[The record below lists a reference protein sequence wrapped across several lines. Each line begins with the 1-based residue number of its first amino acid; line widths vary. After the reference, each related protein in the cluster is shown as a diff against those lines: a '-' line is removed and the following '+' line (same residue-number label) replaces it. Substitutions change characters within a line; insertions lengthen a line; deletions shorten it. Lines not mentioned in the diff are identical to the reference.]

1 VRRPVTPGALRD
13 GTNMS
18 DRTAERGDG
27 RIGFLISLV
36 LLGVGAFVV
45 AKVVPVRVNAY
56 EFRDF
61 IQEECRFAAT
71 RNHDEE
77 IYKRIFDKARELK
90 LPLDKKNLHME
101 RTMREMVISAKYDQT
116 IDLKFTKYV
125 YKFDH
130 EERAPLF

>member
-1 VRRPVTPGALRD
+1 MRD
-13 GTNMS
+13 GTMQ
-18 DRTAERGDG
+18 DRSSERGDG
-27 RIGFLISLV
+27 RIGFLISLA
-36 LLGVGAFVV
+36 LLGAGVFVGV
-45 AKVVPVRVNAY
+45 KIIPVRVNAY

-77 IYKRIFDKARELK
+77 IYKRIFDKAKDLR

-101 RTMREMVISAKYDQT
+101 RTTHEMVISATYEQT

-125 YKFDH
+125 FKFDH

>member
-1 VRRPVTPGALRD
+1 M
-13 GTNMS
+13 N

-27 RIGFLISLV
+27 RIGFLIALA
-36 LLGVGAFVV
+36 LLGGGIFVGV
-45 AKVVPVRVNAY
+45 KIIPVRVNAY

-71 RNHDEE
+71 RSHDEE
-77 IYKRIFDKARELK
+77 IFKRVFDKAQDLK
-90 LPLDKKNLHME
+90 LPLQKKNLHME
-101 RTMREMVISAKYDQT
+101 RTTHEMIISAKYEQT

>member
-1 VRRPVTPGALRD
+1 
-13 GTNMS
+13 MK
-18 DRTAERGDG
+18 DRKSERGDG
-27 RIGFLISLV
+27 RIGFLISLA
-36 LLGVGAFVV
+36 LLGIGVFLGV
-45 AKVVPVRVNAY
+45 KIIPVRINAY

-71 RNHDEE
+71 RNHDDE
-77 IYKRIFDKARELK
+77 IFKRIMAKAQDLR

-101 RTMREMVISAKYDQT
+101 RTMHEMVISAKYEQV
-116 IDLKFTKYV
+116 IDLKVTQYV

>member
-1 VRRPVTPGALRD
+1 M
-13 GTNMS
+13 TN
-18 DRTAERGDG
+18 RAAERGEG
-27 RIGFLISLV
+27 RIGFLIALA
-36 LLGVGAFVV
+36 LLGVGIFLGV
-45 AKVVPVRVNAY
+45 KVIPVRVNAY

-71 RNHDEE
+71 RNKDEE
-77 IYKRIFDKARELK
+77 ISKRIFEKAQALR
-90 LPLDKKNLHME
+90 LPLTKKNLHLE
-101 RTMREMVISAKYDQT
+101 RTTSEMIISAKYEQT

>member
-1 VRRPVTPGALRD
+1 MPGKRD
-13 GTNMS
+13 AMRN
-18 DRTAERGDG
+18 RTGERGDG
-27 RIGFLISLV
+27 RIGFIVALA
-36 LLGVGAFVV
+36 LLGAGIFLAV
-45 AKVVPVRVNAY
+45 KIIPVRINAY

-71 RNHDEE
+71 RNKDED
-77 IYKRIFDKARELK
+77 IYKRIVDKAKELR

-101 RTMREMVISAKYDQT
+101 RTTHEMVISAKYEQT
-116 IDLKFTKYV
+116 IDLKVTKYV

>member
-1 VRRPVTPGALRD
+1 M
-13 GTNMS
+13 N

-27 RIGFLISLV
+27 RIGFLISLA
-36 LLGVGAFVV
+36 LLGAGVFVGV
-45 AKVVPVRVNAY
+45 KVIPVRVNAY

-77 IYKRIFDKARELK
+77 IFKRVFDKAKDLR
-90 LPLDKKNLHME
+90 LPLQKKNLHME
-101 RTMREMVISAKYDQT
+101 RTTHEMIISAKYEQT
-116 IDLKFTKYV
+116 IDLKVTKYV

>member
-1 VRRPVTPGALRD
+1 M
-13 GTNMS
+13 N

-27 RIGFLISLV
+27 RIGFLISLA
-36 LLGVGAFVV
+36 LLGAGVFVGV
-45 AKVVPVRVNAY
+45 KIIPVRVNAY

-71 RNHDEE
+71 RNRDEE
-77 IYKRIFDKARELK
+77 IFKRVFDKAKDLK
-90 LPLDKKNLHME
+90 LPLEKKNLHME
-101 RTMREMVISAKYDQT
+101 RTTHEMIISAKYEQT
-116 IDLKFTKYV
+116 IDLKFTTYV

>member
-1 VRRPVTPGALRD
+1 
-13 GTNMS
+13 M
-18 DRTAERGDG
+18 RTLHRESGEG
-27 RIGFLISLV
+27 RIGLFISLA
-36 LLGVGAFVV
+36 LLGAGIFLAV
-45 AKVVPVRVNAY
+45 KIIPVRVNAY

-71 RNHDEE
+71 RSHDEE
-77 IYKRIFDKARELK
+77 IYKRILAKAQDLR

-101 RTMREMVISAKYDQT
+101 RTMHEMVISASYEQVV
-116 IDLKFTKYV
+116 DLKVTKYV

>member
-1 VRRPVTPGALRD
+1 M
-13 GTNMS
+13 TN
-18 DRTAERGDG
+18 DRAAERGEG

-36 LLGVGAFVV
+36 LLGVGIFVGV
-45 AKVVPVRVNAY
+45 KVIPVRVNAY

-61 IQEECRFAAT
+61 IQQECRFAAT

-77 IYKRIFDKARELK
+77 IYKRIFDKARELR
-90 LPLDKKNLHME
+90 LPLDKKNLRME
-101 RTMREMVISAKYDQT
+101 RTAHEMIIAAKYQQT

-130 EERAPLF
+130 EEHAPLF

>member
-1 VRRPVTPGALRD
+1 M
-13 GTNMS
+13 N

-27 RIGFLISLV
+27 RIGFLISLA

>member
-1 VRRPVTPGALRD
+1 M
-13 GTNMS
+13 NE
-18 DRTAERGDG
+18 RTSERGDG

-36 LLGVGAFVV
+36 LLGVGGFVV

-77 IYKRIFDKARELK
+77 IYKRIFDKAKELK
-90 LPLDKKNLHME
+90 LPLEKKNLHME

-116 IDLKFTKYV
+116 IDLKFTQYV

>member
-1 VRRPVTPGALRD
+1 MR
-13 GTNMS
+13 
-18 DRTAERGDG
+18 DRTGERGDG
-27 RIGFLISLV
+27 RIGFMLALA
-36 LLGVGAFVV
+36 LLGAGIFAAV
-45 AKVVPVRVNAY
+45 KVIPVRVNAY

-71 RNHDEE
+71 RNKDED
-77 IYKRIFDKARELK
+77 IYKRIVEKAKELR

-101 RTMREMVISAKYDQT
+101 RTMHEMVISAKYEQT
-116 IDLKFTKYV
+116 IDFKVTKYV